1 MAPALVVLDRWVS
14 PVYEGAFPLFF
25 VPPGDLMLKIAT
37 AIEALNDKV
46 GRFIAWGVFALVLLQ
61 FAVVIQRYVF
71 GVGFV
76 WLQEGITYVY
86 ASVFML
92 AAGFTLLR
100 DGHVR
105 VDIYYREASLK
116 ARAIVDL
123 VGTLVFL
130 WPVTGLLLWVAYPYV
145 SRSFA
150 ILEGSRETAGLP
162 FLYLLKAELLA
173 FAGLL
178 ALQGL
183 SSVIRA
189 IATLTEDD
197 AETEETVR

>member
-1 MAPALVVLDRWVS
+1 MAPTLAMLDRADAR
-14 PVYEGAFPLFF
+14 VYEGA
-25 VPPGDLMLKIAT
+25 VPPSHAPFGDPMLKVAT
-37 AIEALNDKV
+37 AIETLNDKV

-71 GVGFV
+71 GIGFV
-76 WLQEGITYVY
+76 WLQEVITYVY
-86 ASVFML
+86 ASVFMM

-116 ARAIVDL
+116 ARAMVDL
-123 VGTLVFL
+123 IGTLVFL

-178 ALQGL
+178 ALQGV

-189 IATLTEDD
+189 IATLTSDE
-197 AETEETVR
+197 AETEEGAR

>member
-1 MAPALVVLDRWVS
+1 
-14 PVYEGAFPLFF
+14 
-25 VPPGDLMLKIAT
+25 MLKIAT
-37 AIEALNDKV
+37 AIDALNDKV

-71 GVGFV
+71 GIGYV
-76 WLQEGITYVY
+76 WLQEVITYVY

-105 VDIYYREASLK
+105 VDIYYREAS
-116 ARAIVDL
+116 ARARAFVDL
-123 VGTLVFL
+123 FGTLLFL

-145 SRSFA
+145 TRSFA
-150 ILEGSRETAGLP
+150 ILEGSRESGGVPL
-162 FLYLLKAELLA
+162 LYLLKAELLT

-189 IATLTEDD
+189 IATLRENDD
-197 AETEETVR
+197 VGGEGAR

>member
-1 MAPALVVLDRWVS
+1 
-14 PVYEGAFPLFF
+14 
-25 VPPGDLMLKIAT
+25 MLKIAT
-37 AIEALNDKV
+37 AIETLNDKV
-46 GRFIAWGVFALVLLQ
+46 GRFVAWGIFALVLLQ

-71 GVGFV
+71 GIGFV
-76 WLQEGITYVY
+76 WLQEAITYVY

-105 VDIYYREASLK
+105 VDIYYREASARK
-116 ARAIVDL
+116 RAIVDL
-123 VGTLVFL
+123 LGTLAFL
-130 WPVTGLLLWVAYPYV
+130 WPVTGLLLWVGYPYV

-162 FLYLLKAELLA
+162 ILYLLKAELLG

-189 IATLTEDD
+189 IATLSEDQEPNGEG
-197 AETEETVR
+197 AR